1 MRFPLIMTAI
11 ILLIGFVTDLLI
23 YKSICRVGARPLWRK
38 IYAVTSVLFALFWIV
53 LICLPKRTG
62 SDGSF
67 ERLMWCIYA
76 YASFYIPKY
85 IYAVFDLIAG
95 TLQGISP
102 TDGIR
107 YPGSAENHAADA
119 HVHIPR
125 QLNRSISRRDKLHI
139 PSGS

>member
-1 MRFPLIMTAI
+1 MTAI

-67 ERLMWCIYA
+67 ERLIRTTDIADMTKFISREQLLVYVT
-76 YASFYIPKY
+76 
-85 IYAVFDLIAG
+85 AVFRFFG
-95 TLQGISP
+95 
-102 TDGIR
+102 
-107 YPGSAENHAADA
+107 AA
-119 HVHIPR
+119 
-125 QLNRSISRRDKLHI
+125 
-139 PSGS
+139 